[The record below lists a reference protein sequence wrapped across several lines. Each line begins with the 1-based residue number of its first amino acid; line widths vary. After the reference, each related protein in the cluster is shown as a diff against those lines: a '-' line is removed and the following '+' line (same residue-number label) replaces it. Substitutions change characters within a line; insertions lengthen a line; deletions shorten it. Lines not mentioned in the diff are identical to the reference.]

1 MLQERWVRQTNSY
14 RSPYRLLKNNPWTR
28 FSGSRWEAGGGGD
41 LLVKE
46 TVTNVSKHAYSQGA
60 MGQFKSSQPKV

>member
-28 FSGSRWEAGGGGD
+28 FSGSRWEAGGGGRLAGEGD
-41 LLVKE
+41 SHKCIQARLFARG
-46 TVTNVSKHAYSQGA
+46 HGA
-60 MGQFKSSQPKV
+60 IQILAA